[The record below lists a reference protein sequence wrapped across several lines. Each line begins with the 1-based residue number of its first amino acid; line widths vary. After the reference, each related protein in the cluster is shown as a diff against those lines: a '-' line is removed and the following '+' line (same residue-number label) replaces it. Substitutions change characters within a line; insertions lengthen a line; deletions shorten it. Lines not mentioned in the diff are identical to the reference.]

1 MVEAARATTAAPLF
15 FEPVTLEAS
24 GATFVDG
31 AVRAN
36 NPIQHV
42 VDEAERLWPKRPFG
56 CVVSVG
62 TGWKNVS
69 PIATSRPRL
78 HEILKT
84 LTEIATDANTKAR
97 EFAKTKLG
105 TQLQKG
111 EKYFRFFVPQ
121 GLDGIDLANWERFPW
136 MEAVTMPYLSD
147 STPNILTCGKNLVY
161 PSSPSKSASI
171 SAPESILRLVN
182 DNPDQHEEPSSM
194 FPFPR
199 NDGLVQRQA
208 LDQLAEILP
217 MSETYQSAAIWGLGG
232 CGWADFFARIEFSS

>member
-1 MVEAARATTAAPLF
+1 MAFRLKCCLRFVCASRAQTVYNELLRSYDVRIVGEQAYDCTVVEAARATTAAPLF

-36 NPIQHV
+36 NPIQLV

-78 HEILKT
+78 HKILKT
-84 LTEIATDANTKAR
+84 LTEISTGPNTKAR

-121 GLDGIDLANWERFPW
+121 GLEGISLADWKRFPW
-136 MEAVTMPYLSD
+136 MEAMTMPYLSD
-147 STPNILTCGKNLVY
+147 SAPNILTCGKNLVH
-161 PSSPSKSASI
+161 PSSPSKSVSI
-171 SAPESILRLVN
+171 SVPESVLRLIN
-182 DNPDQHEEPSSM
+182 DIQTSTKS
-194 FPFPR
+194 R
-199 NDGLVQRQA
+199 
-208 LDQLAEILP
+208 
-217 MSETYQSAAIWGLGG
+217 
-232 CGWADFFARIEFSS
+232 

>member
-1 MVEAARATTAAPLF
+1 LTFKLIYCLSFVCASRARTVCNELLRSYDVCIVGEQAHDCTVVEAARATTAAPLF

-36 NPIQHV
+36 NPIQLV

-56 CVVSVG
+56 CVVSIG
-62 TGWKNVS
+62 TGWKTVS
-69 PIATSRPRL
+69 PIAMSKPKL

-121 GLDGIDLANWERFPW
+121 GLEGINLANWEKFPW
-136 MEAVTMPYLSD
+136 MEAVTVPYLSD
-147 STPNILTCGKNLVY
+147 SAPNILTCGKNLVY
-161 PSSPSKSASI
+161 PSSLSKSAST
-171 SAPESILRLVN
+171 SASESNLGLSN
-182 DNPDQHEEPSSM
+182 DIQTSTES
-194 FPFPR
+194 R
-199 NDGLVQRQA
+199 
-208 LDQLAEILP
+208 
-217 MSETYQSAAIWGLGG
+217 
-232 CGWADFFARIEFSS
+232 

>member
-1 MVEAARATTAAPLF
+1 VVEAARATTAAPLF

-36 NPIQHV
+36 NPIQLV

-62 TGWKNVS
+62 TGWKSVS
-69 PIATSRPRL
+69 SIATSKPRL

-84 LTEIATDANTKAR
+84 LTEISTDANTKAR

-105 TQLQKG
+105 TQLQRG

-121 GLDGIDLANWERFPW
+121 GLEGINLADWERFPW
-136 MEAVTMPYLSD
+136 MEAITMPYLSD
-147 STPNILTCGKNLVY
+147 SAPNILTCGKNLVH
-161 PSSPSKSASI
+161 PSSPSKSAPI
-171 SAPESILRLVN
+171 SAPESILRLIN
-182 DNPDQHEEPSSM
+182 DIQTSTKS
-194 FPFPR
+194 R
-199 NDGLVQRQA
+199 
-208 LDQLAEILP
+208 
-217 MSETYQSAAIWGLGG
+217 
-232 CGWADFFARIEFSS
+232 